1 MLGPHKLVQVLWEH
15 TNQVVCES
23 IKDFDLVRVTLD
35 VDIVVKR
42 RRHEVHRDAPIERAE
57 DSSDL
62 TSLSVEGSDLKD
74 IVLEPSMLCEE
85 HVVVLVDIEVE
96 LLLSLDASVL
106 HNLLL

>member
-1 MLGPHKLVQVLWEH
+1 M
-15 TNQVVCES
+15 
-23 IKDFDLVRVTLD
+23 RVTLD
-35 VDIVVKR
+35 VDIVVER
-42 RRHEVHRDAPIERAE
+42 RRHEVHWDAPIESAE
-57 DSSDL
+57 DSPDL
-62 TSLSVEGSDLKD
+62 TCLSVEGSDLKD

>member
-1 MLGPHKLVQVLWEH
+1 M
-15 TNQVVCES
+15 
-23 IKDFDLVRVTLD
+23 RVTLD
-35 VDIVVKR
+35 VDVVVER
-42 RRHEVHRDAPIERAE
+42 RRHEVHRYATIERAK

-62 TSLSVEGSDLKD
+62 TCLSVEGGNLEY